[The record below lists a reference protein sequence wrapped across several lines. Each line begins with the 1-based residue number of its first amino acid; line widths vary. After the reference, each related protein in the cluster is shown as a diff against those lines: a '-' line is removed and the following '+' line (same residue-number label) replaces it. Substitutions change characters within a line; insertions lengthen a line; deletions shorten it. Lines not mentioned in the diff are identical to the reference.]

1 MRMPEPSVDEHR
13 DPVIM
18 VISGPGGVGKGTI
31 VARLLDQDPALWLS
45 RSWTT
50 RDRRPGE
57 AMEAYHFTDADRFL
71 AHVAS
76 GGFLEWVEF
85 LDYYQGTP
93 LPDPPPGHDVVFE
106 IDVHGARQIAQHY
119 PSPLLIFV
127 DAPSPEAQEARLRG
141 RGDHEEKVQ
150 ARLAKAAE
158 ERAVAAELGMI
169 RVTNDE
175 LDQAVAEIRGLIDER
190 RSPEPG
196 C

>member
-1 MRMPEPSVDEHR
+1 MSESVTDLSDR
-13 DPVIM
+13 VIV

-31 VARLLDQDPALWLS
+31 VAQLLDRDPALWLS

-57 AMEAYHFTDADRFL
+57 AMEAYHFTDAERFL
-71 AHVAS
+71 AHVAA

-93 LPDPPPGHDVVFE
+93 VPDPPPGHDVVFE
-106 IDVHGARQIAQHY
+106 IDVHGARQIAERY
-119 PSPLLIFV
+119 DDPLLIFV

-141 RGDHEEKVQ
+141 RGDPEEKVH

-158 ERAVAAELGMI
+158 ERGVADELGM
-169 RVTNDE
+169 VPVVNDDLE
-175 LDQAVAEIRGLIDER
+175 RAIEEIQGLLETR
-190 RSPEPG
+190 RSATPG